1 MNDIDKATVLLC
13 DMYNAIYTT
22 AQKVCLLHTRID
34 VPINTLKQI
43 IDKTKLKP
51 MDTPTPAGYDT
62 LVIAHNNSL
71 EILYKHC
78 NDMCTH
84 THHNGVT
91 LQALKIFIDTLIEQ
105 THKQTN
111 STKG

>member
-1 MNDIDKATVLLC
+1 MNDTDKATVLLC

-22 AQKVCLLHTRID
+22 AQKICLLSTRID

-43 IDKTKLKP
+43 IDKAKLKH
-51 MDTPTPAGYDT
+51 MDTPMPEGYDT

-78 NDMCTH
+78 NHMCTN

-91 LQALKIFIDTLIEQ
+91 LPVLKIYIDTLIEQ
-105 THKQTN
+105 TYKQTN